1 MPGTSFLAPARNSTE
16 LHAILNERTGLD
28 PSAAPPRG

>member
-16 LHAILNERTGLD
+16 LHAILNERTTRKAI
-28 PSAAPPRG
+28 ST